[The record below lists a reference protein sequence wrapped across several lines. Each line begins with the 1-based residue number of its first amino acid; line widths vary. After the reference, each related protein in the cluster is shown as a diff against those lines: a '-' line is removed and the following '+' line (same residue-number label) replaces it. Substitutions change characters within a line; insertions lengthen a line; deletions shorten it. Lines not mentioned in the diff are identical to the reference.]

1 MKAYYSQAQRYSVR
15 SCRQHSLF
23 RTGLLA
29 LFISNSLLLSSQ
41 AIAEDVVPD
50 AIEPV
55 IPQAELDIETSA
67 VEPTQTEQLPLD
79 DLRKFTDIFGKIK
92 NDYVEEID
100 DATLLKYAI
109 RGMLSGLDPHSA
121 YLEPSAFS
129 DLQENTSGT
138 FGGVGIEVGMENGF
152 VKVIA
157 PIDDTPA
164 QKGGIMSGDL
174 IIKLDETP
182 VKGMSLDQAVDTMRG
197 KAGTKIKLTI
207 VRAGER
213 EPLEFTLTRAII
225 QVTSVKTL
233 PLDDKYGYIRI
244 TQFQAQTG
252 SDFAKGLEKL
262 KEQTSP
268 LSGIII
274 DLRNNPG
281 GVLLAAV
288 DVADQLIDKGLIVYT
303 KGRSKASEISYS
315 AKQGDS
321 LKGIPIIVLIDGG
334 SASASEIL
342 AGALQDHN
350 RAVVMGTQSFGKGS
364 VQNVMAI
371 DEEYGLKLTTARYYT
386 PNGRSIQAQG
396 IVPDIEVNRAKL
408 SDEKQSNMFKEADL
422 AGHLSNGNSETETE
436 TKNKKSTD
444 DDTSE
449 EAKQKQMLAKDFQLQ
464 EALNLLKALDIL
476 KIKEKQQ
483 TDKSKSDISTS
494 EAAEDQGVDS
504 EPKSTTP

>member
-1 MKAYYSQAQRYSVR
+1 MNVKASQASYSLSPKNKYHLGFLGLVLGL
-15 SCRQHSLF
+15 SVFQSTLIQADEIAVQNESTQAF
-23 RTGLLA
+23 SSTG
-29 LFISNSLLLSSQ
+29 
-41 AIAEDVVPD
+41 
-50 AIEPV
+50 EP
-55 IPQAELDIETSA
+55 EL
-67 VEPTQTEQLPLD
+67 LPLD
-79 DLRKFTDIFGKIK
+79 DLRKFTDIFGRIK
-92 NDYVEEID
+92 NEYVEEID
-100 DATLLKYAI
+100 DSTLLKYAI

-174 IIKLDETP
+174 IIKLDDTP
-182 VKGMSLDQAVDTMRG
+182 VKGMSLDQAVDLMRG
-197 KAGTKIKLTI
+197 EAGTDITLTI
-207 VRAGER
+207 VRVGER
-213 EPLEFTLTRAII
+213 EPMAIKLTRSII
-225 QVTSVKTL
+225 QVTSIKSLTL
-233 PLDDKYGYIRI
+233 DEKYGYIRI

-252 SDFAKGLEKL
+252 NDFSKALEKL
-262 KEQTSP
+262 QEEADP

-281 GVLLAAV
+281 GVLLSAV
-288 DVADQLIDKGLIVYT
+288 DVADQLIDEGLIVYT
-303 KGRSKASEISYS
+303 KGRSKSAEISYS
-315 AKQGDS
+315 AKKGD
-321 LKGIPIIVLIDGG
+321 KAKDIPIIVLIDGG

-371 DEEYGLKLTTARYYT
+371 DAEYGLKLTTARYFT

-408 SDEKQSNMFKEADL
+408 SDEKQTSTFKESDL
-422 AGHLSNGNSETETE
+422 AGHLSNVSENDDKTSNKSK
-436 TKNKKSTD
+436 TKKPDN
-444 DDTSE
+444 E
-449 EAKQKQMLAKDFQLQ
+449 EEKQKQLLAKDFQLQ

-476 KIKEKQQ
+476 KYKDARAAAKNTEPV
-483 TDKSKSDISTS
+483 TVLKSSQDSST
-494 EAAEDQGVDS
+494 
-504 EPKSTTP
+504 K